1 MSGNLFYPRSKQ
13 KIQKRNSMRSAKTAK
28 QMERHLKGVANHRR
42 IEILFL
48 IAREEG
54 ISVEG
59 ISNNLRCNFK
69 TISEHIRRL
78 VQAGLVEKKYKGRLV
93 AHRLSPYGRT
103 FTSFL
108 TTFSHS

>member
-1 MSGNLFYPRSKQ
+1 MSGNRFYPRPKQ
-13 KIQKRNSMRSAKTAK
+13 KGGGSAHAHSPKTAK
-28 QMERHLKGVANHRR
+28 QLERHLKGVANHRR
-42 IEILFL
+42 IEILF
-48 IAREEG
+48 IVAREEG

-59 ISNNLRCNFK
+59 ISDNLQCNFK

-93 AHRLSPYGRT
+93 THRLSPYGRT
-103 FTSFL
+103 FISFL